1 MEGQNVLD
9 LLVEIQTVAAESE
22 VDAEKVIK
30 GNKTAGIRLRKTMQT
45 IKSLAQDIRDGVQ
58 DNKKANQ

>member
-30 GNKTAGIRLRKTMQT
+30 GNKG
-45 IKSLAQDIRDGVQ
+45 S
-58 DNKKANQ
+58 